1 MPKKRTNPKTS
12 QVKSSSQIRII
23 GGTWRSRKLPVLEH
37 EGLRPTGD
45 RMRETLFNWI
55 APWLP
60 GANCLDLF
68 AGTGALGLEALSRG
82 ARHTQFIERSAKVAG
97 QLASN
102 LHTLDVESLTASLAN
117 TDALGWLSRPATEK
131 FDIVFIDPPF
141 AADLWQNA
149 IDLLQQNNWL
159 AEDSM
164 IYLEAPKNHILE
176 LPHEWAPHREKINGD
191 VRCILCHFGD
201 RD

>member
-1 MPKKRTNPKTS
+1 MPKKRTNSKIS
-12 QVKSSSQIRII
+12 QAKSSSQIRII
-23 GGTWRSRKLPVLEH
+23 GGTWRSRKLPVLEF

-82 ARHTQFIERSAKVAG
+82 ARHTQFIERNAKVAE

-102 LHTLDVESLTASLAN
+102 LHTLNAESLTASLVN
-117 TDALGWLSRPATEK
+117 DDAIGWLARPATKK

-141 AADLWQNA
+141 AADLWQTS
-149 IDLLQQNNWL
+149 IDLLLQHDWL
-159 AEDSM
+159 AKDCM
-164 IYLEAPKNHILE
+164 VYLETPKNHILE
-176 LPHEWAPHREKINGD
+176 LPLEWALYREKINGD

-201 RD
+201 NN